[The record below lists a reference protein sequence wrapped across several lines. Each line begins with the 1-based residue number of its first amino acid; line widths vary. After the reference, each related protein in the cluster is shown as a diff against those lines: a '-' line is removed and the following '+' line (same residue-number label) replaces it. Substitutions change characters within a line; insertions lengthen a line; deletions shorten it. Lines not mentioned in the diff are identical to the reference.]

1 MKDNTKLLEEKVES
15 AVQRLKELS
24 EERKRLES
32 EVRTVQTRL
41 DRAERERLAREDA
54 SPAAEEASAGWPEQ
68 KATIVA
74 TLKETIADLR
84 SD

>member
-1 MKDNTKLLEEKVES
+1 MKDNTKLLEERVGS
-15 AVQRLKELS
+15 AIQRLKELS

-41 DRAERERLAREDA
+41 DRADRERLALEDA
-54 SPAAEEASAGWPEQ
+54 SPAAEEASDGWPEQ

-84 SD
+84 TD